1 MRKTETT
8 NETVS
13 TLHHCIDT
21 SALQTS
27 DTSNERCTVYV
38 LQEIFSYSMYW
49 CKCCISIQVLYC
61 TVCRSIFMK
70 TTKKLTTPT
79 LIFSTMV
86 LNCSHSNP
94 MIDDVPPDRI
104 IAHSTQY
111 EFFCGSLHDY
121 LTTTMDIGHKYAR
134 FVLLDW
140 IDPQFNRLHYD
151 EVPLYRLDVSL
162 LDVRS
167 FLRSQ

>member
-1 MRKTETT
+1 MLYINTGP
-8 NETVS
+8 
-13 TLHHCIDT
+13 
-21 SALQTS
+21 
-27 DTSNERCTVYV
+27 
-38 LQEIFSYSMYW
+38 
-49 CKCCISIQVLYC
+49 VLYC
-61 TVCRSIFMK
+61 MSIHFHEND
-70 TTKKLTTPT
+70 KKVNYTNVN
-79 LIFSTMV
+79 IF
-86 LNCSHSNP
+86 H
-94 MIDDVPPDRI
+94 DAPDRI

-121 LTTTMDIGHKYAR
+121 EDLTTTMDIGHKYAR

>member
-1 MRKTETT
+1 MRLYR
-8 NETVS
+8 
-13 TLHHCIDT
+13 TLQHFR
-21 SALQTS
+21 LQTHQMRGV
-27 DTSNERCTVYV
+27 RCTYFKRYFHILCTGVNVVY
-38 LQEIFSYSMYW
+38 QYRSCMY
-49 CKCCISIQVLYC
+49 CMSI
-61 TVCRSIFMK
+61 CRSIFMK

-134 FVLLDW
+134 FVLLD
-140 IDPQFNRLHYD
+140 
-151 EVPLYRLDVSL
+151 
-162 LDVRS
+162 
-167 FLRSQ
+167 